1 MTLSNFSEECLM
13 DDSKIGKKRLK
24 EIIEEAFRKPNP
36 PEMQPLEP
44 EDPPKDWKDLQ
55 VKVKEIYS
63 NLGCD
68 AKENIT
74 VKGARTK
81 HKVDVFTVFEF
92 GGQKYKIVVECKYWK
107 SNVKKEQVATLLGI
121 LADIGAEKGIIV
133 SKIGFQ
139 AGARRLASYTNVA
152 LVTYD
157 ELRRDSVYFVDRFR
171 LSNALE
177 RLRVL
182 KVPFSRFHGSMSEEA
197 EKIGEFWVPSPEG
210 WNLVGAI
217 SILKSRIEEIDE
229 LSFPRRFFFSFIS
242 SEKMKKE
249 ISKRVNS
256 KKELLDC
263 IIENVEILEKEFEE
277 LKDKIFSE

>member
-1 MTLSNFSEECLM
+1 M
-13 DDSKIGKKRLK
+13 DESKIGKERLK
-24 EIIEEAFRKPNP
+24 EIIEEAFREPKPQ
-36 PEMQPLEP
+36 EMQPLEP

-68 AKENIT
+68 AKDNIT

-81 HKVDVFTVFEF
+81 HKIDVFAVFEF
-92 GGQKYKIVVECKYWK
+92 GGQKYKTIVECKYWK

-139 AGARRLASYTNVA
+139 AGARRLASYTNVE

-157 ELRRDSVYFVDRFR
+157 ELRQDSVLFVERFR
-171 LSNALE
+171 ISNALE
-177 RLRVL
+177 RIRALES
-182 KVPFSRFHGSMSEEA
+182 PFSKFHGSMSEEA
-197 EKIGEFWVPSPEG
+197 EKIGEFWFPSPEG
-210 WNLVGAI
+210 FNLLGAV
-217 SILKSRIEEIDE
+217 SILKSRIESIGE
-229 LSFPRRFFFSFIS
+229 LSFPRRFFFSSIS

-256 KKELLDC
+256 RKEFLDC
-263 IIENVEILEKEFEE
+263 IMENIEILEKEFEE